1 MIVKMERVLLK
12 EHNYLEWEDY
22 FRDELLGHAVCET

>member
-1 MIVKMERVLLK
+1 MERVLLK

-22 FRDELLGHAVCET
+22 FRDELLGRAVCET